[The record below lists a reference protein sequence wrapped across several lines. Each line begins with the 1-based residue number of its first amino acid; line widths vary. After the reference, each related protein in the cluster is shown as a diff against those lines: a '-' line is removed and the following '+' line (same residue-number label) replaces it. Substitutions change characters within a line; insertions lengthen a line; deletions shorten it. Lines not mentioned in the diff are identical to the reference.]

1 MLAEKDE
8 TKEGL
13 IFNNFRLEVGGLNK
27 KPKQADYVIRDDID
41 LPLRNAIP
49 VWVLGIGW

>member
-1 MLAEKDE
+1 VLAEKDK

-27 KPKQADYVIRDDID
+27 KQNRLIM
-41 LPLRNAIP
+41 
-49 VWVLGIGW
+49 